1 MKKDYLADKTA
12 LLNSFHENREELL
25 ACARTWPTDQVD
37 TIFLGEWSL
46 LDLLAHISGWDDANR
61 AAITAVQA
69 GRLPEFYGH
78 KDPDWRTYNASH
90 VRKYRRQTLE
100 AQLALVEDTFGKLM
114 EALTQLDAEDLFRDY
129 GVRYKGWKVIIARL
143 VESDMKDVRIH
154 IEQMRAWLVPLSL
167 RGSHEVADV
176 AIR

>member
-1 MKKDYLADKTA
+1 MKRDFLAAKTE
-12 LLNSFHENREELL
+12 LINRIQESRQALL
-25 ACARTWPTDQVD
+25 ACARTWPPDQVG

-69 GRLPEFYGH
+69 GRLPEFYAH
-78 KDPDWRTYNASH
+78 KDPDWRTYNAGH
-90 VRKYRRQTLE
+90 VRNYRRPTLE
-100 AQLALVEDTFGKLM
+100 EQLALVEVTFGKLM
-114 EALTQLDAEDLFRDY
+114 ESLAQLDAEDLFRDY

-154 IEQMRAWLVPLSL
+154 LEQMRAWFSL
-167 RGSHEVADV
+167 GS
-176 AIR
+176 